1 MPYYLRYIFN
11 RFVLTLVA
19 LVGVTVFAFLLT
31 RLLPN
36 NPAALRAGPLADE
49 ALIKQYERQMGLD
62 QPLYKQFGAYFG
74 QLLRGDLGES
84 WRTGQPVIGE
94 LGIRIP
100 ATLELAL
107 MAFIIALVVG
117 LPLGI
122 LAAIYSGSWVDQAV
136 RVFATLGASLA
147 LFWLALVGVYVF
159 YYLLHWAA
167 APVGR
172 LMIGVTEP
180 PNFTGLFLLD
190 SLLDGDYKTF
200 KDAFNHIWLPAC
212 TLAFIVSA
220 PIIKISRAAMK
231 DVLNA
236 DYIRTARAIGV
247 PAGELL
253 FKDGLFNAFIPILTM
268 LGIVFGYLLGGNL
281 IVEQVFA
288 WPGIGQ
294 YAWKALVT
302 NDFNAVQGFVL
313 LIALVYVSLNF
324 LIDVTYAL
332 VNPRIRFE

>member
-1 MPYYLRYIFN
+1 MPNFLRYIFH

-19 LVGVTVFAFLLT
+19 MVGVIIFAFLLT

-49 ALIKQYERQMGLD
+49 ALIKQYEKQMGLD
-62 QPLYKQFGAYFG
+62 QPLVVQFANYFG

-84 WRTGQPVIGE
+84 WRTGQPVVDE
-94 LGIRIP
+94 LGKRIP
-100 ATLELAL
+100 ATFELAL
-107 MAFIIALVVG
+107 ASFLIAVSVG
-117 LPLGI
+117 IPLGI
-122 LAAIYSGSWVDQAV
+122 LAAVYPGRWIDQAV

-159 YYLLHWAA
+159 YYLLSWAA

-172 LMIGVTEP
+172 LTIGVTEP
-180 PNFTGLFLLD
+180 PKITGLFLVD
-190 SLLDGDYKTF
+190 SLLHRDLKSF

-220 PIIKISRAAMK
+220 PIIKVSRAAMK

-247 PAGELL
+247 PTGELL
-253 FKDGLFNAFIPILTM
+253 FKDGLFNAFIPIITM
-268 LGIVFGYLLGGNL
+268 LGIVFGYLMGGSL

-332 VNPRIRFE
+332 VNPQIRLE

>member
-19 LVGVTVFAFLLT
+19 LVGVTIFAFLLT

>member
-1 MPYYLRYIFN
+1 MPYLFRYIFR
-11 RFVLTLVA
+11 RFFLTLIA
-19 LVGVTVFAFLLT
+19 IFGVIVLAFLLT

-49 ALIKQYERQMGLD
+49 AIIKQYEKQMGLD
-62 QPLYKQFGAYFG
+62 QPLFVQFSTYFG
-74 QLLRGDLGES
+74 QLVKGDLGES
-84 WRTGQPVIGE
+84 WRTGQPVIEE

-107 MAFIIALVVG
+107 SAFFIALVVG
-117 LPLGI
+117 LTLGI
-122 LAAIYSGSWVDQAV
+122 LAAVYADTWIDQAA

-172 LMIGVTEP
+172 LTIGLSAP
-180 PNFTGLFLLD
+180 PDVTGLILID
-190 SLLDGDYKTF
+190 SLIDGDFKTF
-200 KDAFNHIWLPAC
+200 KDGVSHIWLPAC

-247 PAGELL
+247 SSWEL
-253 FKDGLFNAFIPILTM
+253 FTKDALMNAFIPILTM
-268 LGIVFGYLLGGNL
+268 LGIVFGYLMGGNL

-294 YAWKALVT
+294 YAWKALIT
-302 NDFNAVQGFVL
+302 NDFNAVQGFVI
-313 LIALVYVSLNF
+313 LIAFVYVSLNF

-332 VNPRIRFE
+332 VNPQIRLE